1 MAVERVSGRG
11 ERGRPNIWAWIL
23 GAILVVL
30 AVWALFSL
38 LSVEDDRA
46 GSGMGIGE
54 AIQEPAR
61 HVLILELKPAPA
73 G

>member
-1 MAVERVSGRG
+1 MAFERVSGRG
-11 ERGRPNIWAWIL
+11 ERGKPNIWAWIL

-38 LSVEDDRA
+38 LSLEDDRA
-46 GSGMGIGE
+46 GSRKGIDE

-61 HVLILELKPAPA
+61 CALILELKPAPA